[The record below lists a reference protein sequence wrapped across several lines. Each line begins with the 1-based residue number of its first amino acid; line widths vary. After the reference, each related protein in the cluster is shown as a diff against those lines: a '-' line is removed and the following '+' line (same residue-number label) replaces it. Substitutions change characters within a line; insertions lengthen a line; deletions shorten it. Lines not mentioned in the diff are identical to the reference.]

1 MIEKRAATHDTV
13 TRGTLTTVAQAKLGF
28 SRRESKLLI
37 DDIID
42 ILSDFLVDQGDAKIS
57 SFGRFQVRSK
67 RAREGRNPKTGE
79 PVPIAPRK
87 VVSFRPSLSVRARIR
102 IAEKTDESDDP
113 CAPRPPSPPSLPSSP
128 SE

>member
-1 MIEKRAATHDTV
+1 MGEKSAATSRTV
-13 TRGTLTTVAQAKLGF
+13 TRGSLTTVAQAKLGF

-42 ILSDFLVDQGDAKIS
+42 ILADFLVQQGDAKIS

-79 PVPIAPRK
+79 RVPIAPRR

-102 IAEKTDESDDP
+102 TLAKVDKI
-113 CAPRPPSPPSLPSSP
+113 SSP
-128 SE
+128 